1 MSFICKRENRKMPF
15 FLSAARR
22 KKGNAALV
30 RLCIRMAVV
39 RMRSREFRNEM
50 EYALHL
56 AKRRKLRRIE
66 GMKLRWRVR
75 SKNGQKVGDGWSDR
89 TRTIGQGPWR

>member
-39 RMRSREFRNEM
+39 QCGVGSSVMRWNMRYTSRNAES
-50 EYALHL
+50 YA
-56 AKRRKLRRIE
+56 
-66 GMKLRWRVR
+66 G
-75 SKNGQKVGDGWSDR
+75 
-89 TRTIGQGPWR
+89 